1 MQHVGIAEP
10 EYAAVL
16 AVSCPECQHP
26 MVLVRVLPALGQQPP
41 LGRVLLQALSVC
53 FDRSVEGVNWE
64 ASMPLYS
71 SATP

>member
-16 AVSCPECQHP
+16 AASCPECQHP

-41 LGRVLLQALSVC
+41 LAAFYCKPCQ
-53 FDRSVEGVNWE
+53 F
-64 ASMPLYS
+64 ASTVRLKE
-71 SATP
+71 